1 MLQERK
7 RLYALVALITYII
20 ILPVVAR
27 VSHAPGGLPGVFHY
41 LETEIAAAPFAI
53 TFDMQTLSVCAK
65 FSLMYLLLCSG
76 LIMNMKNYRSGEE
89 YGSAKF
95 GNKYKLNKYYKC
107 REAADGL
114 CAKLRNCHFTE
125 KVLIGLDWIR
135 HEKNLNTLII
145 GGAGTGKSRGFIFPN
160 LLRAN
165 CSYVVTDS
173 KGELLTKIGMFL
185 FKIMGYKI
193 RILDLKNPEKGHC
206 YNPFVYFRN
215 DEDIFKYVEQSWE
228 AMSDKTA
235 MKGEQIWDDQAKNMY
250 KSLVMYLYH
259 YAPKD
264 EQNMDMVLRLIKEIK
279 ASEGPKKE
287 LSAVDILFSRIDKN
301 SATYGCYKMWAAAQG
316 RTLSSILATLTA
328 KLTAFNLDS
337 IRKMTMCDELN
348 FRELATEK
356 VALFAVL
363 PDNHTT
369 FNFIAGIMYSQLIQT
384 LYDYA
389 DNVCR
394 GPLPRHV
401 RFLMDEFANVALPD
415 DYQKILST
423 SRGRNIS
430 FTIVLQNKSQIEA
443 LYEKVYQSIIG
454 NCDEILFLGSS
465 ELETCKYF
473 SELLDNETVVVRTT
487 NVTKGFHGSTTVNET
502 KAARALMTPGELRK
516 LNNRKCV
523 LLIRGEDPVIDY
535 KINLKR
541 CKNYKYM
548 ADGKR
553 TKKNTYDW
561 GRTDRS
567 WGSMEAIPAGY
578 AGYITP
584 LPDTDAK
591 LVA

>member
-1 MLQERK
+1 M
-7 RLYALVALITYII
+7 YFI

-27 VSHAPGGLPGVFHY
+27 VSHAPGGLPGVMSYIEAEVLNH
-41 LETEIAAAPFAI
+41 PFYI
-53 TFDMQTLSVCAK
+53 TLDGHTLSVCVK
-65 FSLMYLLLCSG
+65 FSLIYLLVCSAC
-76 LIMNMKNYRSGEE
+76 IMNMKNYRLGEE

-95 GNKYKLNKYYKC
+95 GSKYKLNRFYKC
-107 REAADGL
+107 KEDGGGL
-114 CAKLRNCHFTE
+114 PAKLRNCHFTE
-125 KVLIGLDWIR
+125 KVLMGLDWMR
-135 HEKNLNTLII
+135 HGKNLNTLII

-185 FKIMGYKI
+185 FKVMGYKI

-215 DEDIFKYVEQSWE
+215 DEDIFKYVDQSWE
-228 AMSDKTA
+228 AMSDKAA

-250 KSLVMYLYH
+250 KSLVMYLFH
-259 YAPKD
+259 YAPPE
-264 EQNMDMVLRLIKEIK
+264 EQNMDMVMRLVKEIK

-287 LSAVDILFSRIDKN
+287 VSAVDVLFGKIDKS
-301 SATYGCYKMWAAAQG
+301 SATYGCYRMWAAAQG

-328 KLTAFNLDS
+328 KLAAFNLES

-389 DNVCR
+389 DNVCH

-415 DYQKILST
+415 DYEKILST

-430 FTIVLQNKSQIEA
+430 FAIVLQNKSQIEA

-487 NVTKGFHGSTTVNET
+487 NVTKGMHGSTTVNET
-502 KAARALMTPGELRK
+502 KAARALMTPGELRN
-516 LNNRKCV
+516 LSNRKSI
-523 LLIRGEDPVIDY
+523 LLIRGEDPIIDF

-541 CKNYKYM
+541 CRNYEYM

-553 TKKNTYDW
+553 TKKNAYDW
-561 GRTDRS
+561 GRTEKS
-567 WGSMEAIPAGY
+567 LGSVSTVPASY
-578 AGYITP
+578 SGYITP
-584 LPDTDAK
+584 LPETDAE